1 MSNRVSACDG
11 RAGRHVAEPVSLR
24 QGDLPVGDDRHG
36 DAGELVLIEV
46 GLQGLRDAV
55 GQVGRR
61 GRVGRTRLA
70 GGHEQARIE
79 RLGLGPRPPSCAPS
93 GPIGRPGGAD
103 PAGSDEG
110 RESCRRA
117 KRRIMLVLLKSLR
130 PSGWSC
136 RPMRWPMSIP
146 RTELCRERSAMA
158 NANRQPRLPSN
169 SRFVANPDVSPA
181 HRSL

>member
-1 MSNRVSACDG
+1 MNVFVTEPMSNRVSASTG
-11 RAGRHVAEPVSLR
+11 APVATLLTPVSLR

-61 GRVGRTRLA
+61 GRVGHTKVAR
-70 GGHEQARIE
+70 GHEQARIE

-103 PAGSDEG
+103 PGLG
-110 RESCRRA
+110 RRA
-117 KRRIMLVLLKSLR
+117 
-130 PSGWSC
+130 
-136 RPMRWPMSIP
+136 
-146 RTELCRERSAMA
+146 
-158 NANRQPRLPSN
+158 
-169 SRFVANPDVSPA
+169 
-181 HRSL
+181 